1 MALKLSI
8 RIEAPDVEKG
18 IELLSDYKKLEITPL
33 MLKKNPYCVETIR
46 KLRRYIGNV
55 NNWEMS
61 TIEKDDFMEKARK
74 VRIGAEDIYNQFK
87 VILFNY

>member
-8 RIEAPDVEKG
+8 RIEAPNVDKG
-18 IELLSDYKKLEITPL
+18 IELLNDYKNLEITPL

-61 TIEKDDFMEKARK
+61 KAEKNDFMEKAKK
-74 VRIGAEDIYNQFK
+74 VRAGAEDIYNQFK
-87 VILFNY
+87 VTFRL